1 MGGREG
7 PVFSVRVSV
16 CVCVHDFFGVRGSAF
31 VCPSFGVFVPM
42 SFFFV
47 CLSMILEVAVAVK
60 TTVSGLQTRWVTG
73 HRKGFALLVRL
84 RACASVIVFFLCVGV
99 CLPVMIIVSGVL
111 DFGEDLDQKEHAIL
125 SGQRTRW
132 GVGGGGKELVLSL
145 FFCVLFVCPWELI
158 AFASSF
164 TPAPPH
170 PSPPPPVHTAQHTIV
185 PPFSIF
191 FSAHLHPLPP

>member
-1 MGGREG
+1 MIFWCAWKCVCLSIVWCVRPHVFFFCVFVHDFGGGRGCKNHGVRPADKVGYGTQEG
-7 PVFSVRVSV
+7 VRAACAFTCV
-16 CVCVHDFFGVRGSAF
+16 CVCH
-31 VCPSFGVFVPM
+31 C
-42 SFFFV
+42 
-47 CLSMILEVAVAVK
+47 
-60 TTVSGLQTRWVTG
+60 
-73 HRKGFALLVRL
+73 
-84 RACASVIVFFLCVGV
+84 FFLCVGV

-170 PSPPPPVHTAQHTIV
+170 PSPPPPVHTARHTNV
-185 PPFSIF
+185 PPFCNF
-191 FSAHLHPLPP
+191 FSAHLHPPPP